1 MAETSPAHT
10 TASLNTPLNDEQVPR
25 GFSFAAVRAGIKA
38 SGKPD
43 LACAVADQPATA
55 AAMFTSNKVIA
66 APLIVGQ
73 RHLERSQHQLRV
85 ALVNAGNA
93 NCATGEAGVSA
104 AQQCCASAG
113 GIFGC
118 DAHSVFPSSTGIIG
132 VPLPVDKLTAA
143 LPALHAA
150 LGSTAA
156 HLQQMAGAIM
166 TTDTRSKIAVASFAV
181 NGVTVRIAG
190 IAKGAGMIHPQ
201 LQAAPPAALHA
212 TMLVYL
218 FTDAALK
225 PGVASD
231 LLHHAVE
238 HSFNRIS
245 IDGDTSTNDT
255 VLLLASG
262 VSGVSIQGHSH
273 ATARPVDDAPTAAF
287 SSALESV
294 CLSLAMRIVEDG
306 EGIQHVV
313 ELDIRGA
320 LADADAL
327 RIARSIAHSPLVK
340 TAWAGCDPNWG
351 RILAAIGYAGVAID
365 PARINISFGELEICR
380 GGCISPRFDE
390 NTTHEYLKQR
400 ELTVHVDLG
409 LGSGKCRFWTTDLT
423 AEYVSINSDYST

>member
-1 MAETSPAHT
+1 MVDTSHA
-10 TASLNTPLNDEQVPR
+10 PLTRDDQVPR

-38 SGKPD
+38 SGNPD
-43 LACAVADQPATA
+43 LACAVADQPAAA

-73 RHLERSQHQLRV
+73 RHLERSQRV
-85 ALVNAGNA
+85 RVVLVNAGNA
-93 NCATGEAGVSA
+93 NCATGEAGVVA
-104 AQQCCASAG
+104 AQQCCTSAG
-113 GIFGC
+113 SLFGC
-118 DAHSVFPSSTGIIG
+118 DPHEVFPSSTGIIG

-143 LPALHAA
+143 LPALHAG
-150 LGSTAA
+150 LGSSAA
-156 HLQQMAGAIM
+156 HLEQMAGAIM
-166 TTDTRSKIAVASFAV
+166 TTDTRPKIAAAEFLVE
-181 NGVTVRIAG
+181 GVTVRVTG

-201 LQAAPPAALHA
+201 LRGTGALHA

-218 FTDAALK
+218 FTDAELE
-225 PGVASD
+225 PGVAAD
-231 LLHHAVE
+231 LLQHAAE
-238 HSFNRIS
+238 GSFNRIS

-262 VSGVSIQGHSH
+262 ASGITIRGHNH
-273 ATARPVDDAPTAAF
+273 DTARRAADQRTTAF

-294 CLSLAMRIVEDG
+294 CLSLAKQIVEDG

-313 ELDIRGA
+313 ELDIGGT
-320 LADADAL
+320 LTDADAL

-365 PARINISFGELEICR
+365 PTRINISFGELEICR
-380 GGCISPRFDE
+380 GGCLSPRFDE
-390 NTTHEYLKQR
+390 SATHEYLKQR
-400 ELTVHVDLG
+400 NLTIHIDLS

-423 AEYVSINSDYST
+423 TEYIRINSDYST